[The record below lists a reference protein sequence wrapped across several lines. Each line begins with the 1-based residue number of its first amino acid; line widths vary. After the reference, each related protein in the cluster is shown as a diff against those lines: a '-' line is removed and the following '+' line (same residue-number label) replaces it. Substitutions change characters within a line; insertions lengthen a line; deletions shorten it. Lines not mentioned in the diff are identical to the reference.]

1 MDRCRYGN
9 INSYFLVL
17 VMADVL
23 KVLGQVAPG
32 DTNDAD
38 LYTVPENTQTTVS
51 SIVACNITG
60 NTPNFRI
67 AIRPLDAVV
76 ANKHYIYYGK
86 VMAANDSVFTMIGI
100 TLSDGDVVTVRS
112 SASDEIAFS
121 IFGVETS

>member
-1 MDRCRYGN
+1 
-9 INSYFLVL
+9 
-17 VMADVL
+17 MADAL
-23 KVLGQVAPG
+23 KVLGQVAPA
-32 DTNDAD
+32 DTNNAD
-38 LYTVPENTQTTVS
+38 LYTVPDETQTTVS

-67 AIRPLDAVV
+67 AIRPLNAVI

-86 VMAANDSVFTMIGI
+86 AMAANDSVFTMIGI

>member
-1 MDRCRYGN
+1 MANEYKN
-9 INSYFLVL
+9 IQAVINAGGS
-17 VMADVL
+17 DVSM
-23 KVLGQVAPG
+23 
-32 DTNDAD
+32 
-38 LYTVPENTQTTVS
+38 YTVPDETQTTIS

-67 AIRPLDAVV
+67 AIRPLNAAI